1 MGKIKLL
8 DCFSQEHDNRGPSID
23 RVYFLR
29 GAAMKKSCF
38 IFGLF
43 VIFAMGCSQPVLRQD
58 VPVSTNPMGAK
69 IYANGRLVGTTPA
82 SVSLERDRNHI
93 LTLVKDKYRQEDV
106 MIQKK
111 YQKEKV
117 YLNAIS
123 SGVNSGLFF
132 KDPRMGLGSTMSSIS
147 SQEDTGAAFVLEP
160 AVVRITLTPIAGSA
174 ADVPG
179 QPQGRQSKSSETMAA
194 SSDDA
199 DVDKMQMARGLA
211 KIGAAAALSQ
221 ANPLEKKVETS
232 SSSKSYV
239 QSDGTRVTEKSGTSV
254 GMSVNPAAII
264 NVIDVLFK

>member
-1 MGKIKLL
+1 
-8 DCFSQEHDNRGPSID
+8 
-23 RVYFLR
+23 
-29 GAAMKKSCF
+29 MKKLCF
-38 IFGLF
+38 VCGLF
-43 VIFAMGCSQPVLRQD
+43 AVLAMGCSQPVLRQD

-69 IYANGRLVGTTPA
+69 IYANGQFVGTTPA

-106 MIQKK
+106 IIQKK

-132 KDPRMGLGSTMSSIS
+132 KDPRMGIGSAMSSMS
-147 SQEDTGAAFVLEP
+147 SQEDTGAAFVLAPP
-160 AVVRITLTPIAGSA
+160 AVKITLTPIAGFA
-174 ADVPG
+174 ADVPD
-179 QPQGRQSKSSETMAA
+179 QPQRQQSKSSETMAA
-194 SSDDA
+194 TSDDA

-221 ANPLEKKVETS
+221 AKPLEKKVETS
-232 SSSKSYV
+232 SSSRSYV

-254 GMSVNPAAII
+254 GMSVNPAALID
-264 NVIDVLFK
+264 VIDVLFK